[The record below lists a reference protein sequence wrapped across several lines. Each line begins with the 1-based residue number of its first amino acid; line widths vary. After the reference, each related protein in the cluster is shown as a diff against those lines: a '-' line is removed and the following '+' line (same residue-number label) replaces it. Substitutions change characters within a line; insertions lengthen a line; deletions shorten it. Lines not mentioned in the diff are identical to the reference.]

1 MLTLIKK
8 DSSPFSPR
16 HDEANIICWK
26 GLPNDQTFFKYIIEK
41 PLAFLFHPAFD
52 YLLQTRL
59 AALP

>member
-1 MLTLIKK
+1 MN
-8 DSSPFSPR
+8 
-16 HDEANIICWK
+16 EANIICWK